1 MSTKEQIMSTKPK
14 MLELKFTRT
23 IPAAPAEVFGAW
35 LDPTHPGN
43 PWTGAKKVILDA
55 RVDGL
60 FFFATAKDP
69 SWPHYGRF
77 LAVDRNRRV
86 QYTWMS
92 PFTNGLESIVT
103 VTFDKQGADT
113 LLTLTHAGL
122 PDDDHGRL
130 HDDGWNSCLGTFVE
144 QLAARSKG

>member
-1 MSTKEQIMSTKPK
+1 MSTKQEVNAKPK

-23 IPAAPAEVFGAW
+23 IPATAAEVFGAW
-35 LDPTHPGN
+35 LDTTHPGN

-60 FFFATAKDP
+60 FFFATSKEP

-77 LAVDRNRRV
+77 IEIERNRRV
-86 QYTWMS
+86 QYAWMS

-103 VTFDKQGADT
+103 VTFEKKGEET

-130 HDDGWNSCLGTFVE
+130 HDDGWNGCLGTFIA
-144 QLAARSKG
+144 QFPTARSR

>member
-1 MSTKEQIMSTKPK
+1 MTTKPK
-14 MLELKFTRT
+14 TIDLKLTRT
-23 IPAAPAEVFGAW
+23 IPATPAEVFGAW

-55 RVDGL
+55 RIDGL
-60 FFFATAKDP
+60 FFFATSKDP

-77 LAVDRNRRV
+77 LAVERNRRA

-103 VTFDKQGADT
+103 VTFEKQGDGT
-113 LLTLTHAGL
+113 LLTLTHTGL

-130 HDDGWNSCLGTFVE
+130 HDDGWNQCLGTFVE
-144 QLAARSKG
+144 QFSARRKV